1 MYWANQM
8 QWTADCSETKHSA
21 EFVRHCLQSWI
32 PPYQWKN
39 VNPSLASLG
48 QLMAIKK
55 NATIV
60 EEVVSCPQYIF
71 IKEKV
76 IRMLKMYQKTKISNE
91 FDNDEE
97 EVVEEEK
104 LHVEEQTEV

>member
-1 MYWANQM
+1 
-8 QWTADCSETKHSA
+8 
-21 EFVRHCLQSWI
+21 
-32 PPYQWKN
+32 
-39 VNPSLASLG
+39 
-48 QLMAIKK
+48 MAIKK

-60 EEVVSCPQYIF
+60 EEVVSRPQYIF

>member
-1 MYWANQM
+1 
-8 QWTADCSETKHSA
+8 
-21 EFVRHCLQSWI
+21 
-32 PPYQWKN
+32 
-39 VNPSLASLG
+39 
-48 QLMAIKK
+48 MAIKK

-60 EEVVSCPQYIF
+60 EEVISRPQYIF

-76 IRMLKMYQKTKISNE
+76 IRMLKMYQKTKIS
-91 FDNDEE
+91 DDEE

>member
-1 MYWANQM
+1 
-8 QWTADCSETKHSA
+8 
-21 EFVRHCLQSWI
+21 
-32 PPYQWKN
+32 
-39 VNPSLASLG
+39 
-48 QLMAIKK
+48 MAIKK

-60 EEVVSCPQYIF
+60 EEVVSRPQYIF

-76 IRMLKMYQKTKISNE
+76 IRMLKMYQKTKIS
-91 FDNDEE
+91 DDEE